1 MTDRLAV
8 VTRLAL
14 LALANFYAAGKVT
27 IIELFRGDDPSEVVN
42 VSVTGRPELRDQLAD
57 AIISCDVYHVHEPSC
72 YPWESWTTEGGAN
85 YRGFV
90 GQLLTMWVR
99 IEELTGYTPQP
110 AASDPAAVPG
120 VPTSVAGVRVAPEQT
135 QWLDTGAGPGWPF
148 DVPPPRPPVV
158 DAAFPSFADW
168 KRRGRPVDLSGF
180 VAEPVGIARVNATLT
195 DTPVI
200 PGLTAAH
207 PLAVLLD
214 DTETARELTEG
225 SAMAWP
231 TAGEAPATHP
241 AWRKWAMH
249 AIEQDA
255 RSAGP
260 YFTYADAL
268 AVVRSHPAVKSLD
281 PDDVVSL
288 AYGLVMP
295 PPQQPRTRR
304 WGTLR
309 GIIRTGMAE

>member
-1 MTDRLAV
+1 MNDRLAV

-27 IIELFRGDDPSEVVN
+27 IVELFLEHRGGDHPNEVVN

-57 AIISCDVYHVHEPSC
+57 AIINCDVYHVHEPKC
-72 YPWESWTTEGGAN
+72 YPWETWTTDGGAN

-120 VPTSVAGVRVAPEQT
+120 VPVAGVRVAPEESR
-135 QWLDTGAGPGWPF
+135 WLDTGAGWGY
-148 DVPPPRPPVV
+148 DVPAPRPPVV

-168 KRRGRPVDLSGF
+168 KRAGRPVDLSGV
-180 VAEPVGIARVNATLT
+180 VAAGSVGISRVKPALT
-195 DTPVI
+195 DPPIVAG
-200 PGLTAAH
+200 PH

-214 DTETARELTEG
+214 DTEAAAALTEG
-225 SAMAWP
+225 AMQWP
-231 TAGEAPATHP
+231 LPEQAPSTHP

-249 AIEQDA
+249 AIEQDT
-255 RSAGP
+255 RTAGP
-260 YFTYADAL
+260 YFTYGDAL
-268 AVVRSHPAVKSLD
+268 AAVRAHPAVKSIE
-281 PDDVVSL
+281 PDDVINL

-295 PPQQPRTRR
+295 ARPRNRGR
-304 WGTLR
+304 WWTLG
-309 GIIRTGMAE
+309 GILRTSGATE